1 MEIKMRS
8 RKTRVWVVIAFI
20 IIVAATV
27 TIVLRYVNNQRVQ
40 RQNQI
45 IMRYD
50 RFNLSAYLKGDVAD
64 VNYNWQYHPYSEI
77 DETKL
82 SIALHVYNHYCDRN
96 LCLNDFE
103 TFMAQEFRENGE
115 PAILYIPMEIE
126 EYIDWR
132 FDVGNALIDDYLSR
146 LNSYYCSVNN
156 NDTYNEDIYS
166 LNVSEIEGIMRR
178 YDSLNNDLSR

>member
-1 MEIKMRS
+1 MRS
-8 RKTRVWVVIAFI
+8 RIMRKWIILISIIA
-20 IIVAATV
+20 IVTTTTV
-27 TIVLRYVNNQRVQ
+27 VLRYVNKQRVQ
-40 RQNQI
+40 RQNYI
-45 IMRYD
+45 YMRYD
-50 RFNLSAYLKGDVAD
+50 RFNLSAYLKGDTSD
-64 VNYNWQYHPYSEI
+64 IHYNWQYHPYSEI

-126 EYIDWR
+126 DYIDWR
-132 FDVGNALIDDYLSR
+132 LDVGNVLIDDYSSR

-166 LNVSEIEGIMRR
+166 LNVSEIEDIMRR

>member
-1 MEIKMRS
+1 MRS

-20 IIVAATV
+20 IIVVATV

-64 VNYNWQYHPYSEI
+64 INYNWQYHPYSEI

-103 TFMAQEFRENGE
+103 TFYGSRIQGK
-115 PAILYIPMEIE
+115 
-126 EYIDWR
+126 WR
-132 FDVGNALIDDYLSR
+132 TGNS
-146 LNSYYCSVNN
+146 
-156 NDTYNEDIYS
+156 IYS
-166 LNVSEIEGIMRR
+166 YGNRRIYRLEIRCWECI
-178 YDSLNNDLSR
+178 D